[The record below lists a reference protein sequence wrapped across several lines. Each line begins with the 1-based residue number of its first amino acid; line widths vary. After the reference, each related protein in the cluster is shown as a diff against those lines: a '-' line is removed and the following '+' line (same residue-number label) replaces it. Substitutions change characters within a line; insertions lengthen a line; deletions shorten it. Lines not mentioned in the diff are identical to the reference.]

1 MKKISN
7 LMKREF
13 ESEAVYGDKYIKIK
27 VKSYGDTINRNFQA
41 KKITKENTKY
51 TCLSVISLDSVIKVG
66 KKVLPANA
74 FGRMQ
79 IWNKK
84 KNKTKNLINDNLNLC
99 SSDDKKCHDK
109 SDAESDDESD
119 DKPNYKSSDKSD
131 DEYSDE
137 KICKDSIKSFNY

>member
-1 MKKISN
+1 MKKKISN
-7 LMKREF
+7 LVKKEF

-41 KKITKENTKY
+41 KKIKKNTKY

-66 KKVLPANA
+66 KKILPANA

-84 KNKTKNLINDNLNLC
+84 RIKW
-99 SSDDKKCHDK
+99 
-109 SDAESDDESD
+109 
-119 DKPNYKSSDKSD
+119 
-131 DEYSDE
+131 
-137 KICKDSIKSFNY
+137 KILLMII

>member
-7 LMKREF
+7 LMKKEF

-79 IWNKK
+79 I
-84 KNKTKNLINDNLNLC
+84 
-99 SSDDKKCHDK
+99 
-109 SDAESDDESD
+109 
-119 DKPNYKSSDKSD
+119 
-131 DEYSDE
+131 
-137 KICKDSIKSFNY
+137 